1 MIIIYKL
8 NIKKIMKKLFVS
20 FLFLFLIAFAGSTIA
35 KDLPGDI
42 AGAKADYLYKK
53 LKLTNEQ
60 YTSVYKLYLDMH
72 QKVEMIALNKM
83 TDEMKKKQMFDLR
96 DKTNVEIEKLL
107 TKEQK
112 EKWATVKEKVCKVK
126 YKKPVKKVVK
136 PEIKEEKKEEKTE
149 VKK

>member
-1 MIIIYKL
+1 
-8 NIKKIMKKLFVS
+8 MKKLFVS

>member
-1 MIIIYKL
+1 
-8 NIKKIMKKLFVS
+8 MKKLFVS
-20 FLFLFLIAFAGSTIA
+20 FFFLLLIAFAGSTIA

-53 LKLTNEQ
+53 LKLTNDQ

-72 QKVEMIALNKM
+72 QKVDMIALNKM
-83 TDEMKKKQMFDLR
+83 TEEMKKKQMMDLR
-96 DKTNVEIEKLL
+96 DKTNAEIEKLL

-112 EKWATVKEKVCKVK
+112 EKWATAKEKVCKVK
-126 YKKPVKKVVK
+126 YRKPVKKVVN
-136 PEIKEEKKEEKTE
+136 PEVKEEKKVDKKEEKTE